1 MTMGKLIVI
10 EGLDGSGKS
19 TQLQLLEQAIKNSG
33 KRFKTISF
41 PNYDSPAAA
50 PLKMYLGG
58 EFGKNPDDV
67 NAYAS
72 SVLFTVDRFASFK
85 TDWEDFYND
94 GGILLSARYTTSNVI
109 HQASKLLKE
118 KWEEYIDWLYDLEF
132 NLIKIPKP
140 DLVIFLD
147 MPIDISSALISSR
160 YGGDEAKRD
169 IHENNRE
176 YLNNCRKAAKYA
188 CKKLGWKTVSCAQD
202 GKPRRRE
209 DISADVLKLV
219 KDVIE

>member
-1 MTMGKLIVI
+1 MGKLIVI

-19 TQLQLLEQAIKNSG
+19 TQLQLLEKSLQNIGA
-33 KRFKTISF
+33 RFRTLSF

-67 NAYAS
+67 NAYAAS
-72 SVLFTVDRFASFK
+72 ILFTVDRFASFK
-85 TDWEDFYND
+85 TTWEDFYGN

-109 HQASKLLKE
+109 HQASKLPKE
-118 KWEEYIDWLYDLEF
+118 SWDEYIDWLYEFEF
-132 NLIKIPKP
+132 NKVKIPKP

-147 MPIDISSALISSR
+147 MPNDISSALISSR

-176 YLNNCRKAAKYA
+176 YLQNCRDVANYA
-188 CKKLGWKTVSCAQD
+188 CKKLNWKIVPCAKD
-202 GKPRRRE
+202 GKPRLRE
-209 DISADVLKLV
+209 EISADILKLV
-219 KDVIE
+219 KDVIK